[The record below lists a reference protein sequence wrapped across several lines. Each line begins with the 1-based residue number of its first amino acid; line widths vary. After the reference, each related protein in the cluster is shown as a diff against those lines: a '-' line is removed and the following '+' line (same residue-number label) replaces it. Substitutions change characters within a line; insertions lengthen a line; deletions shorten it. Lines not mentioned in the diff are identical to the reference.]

1 MKLNKKV
8 RNRILAEFHQFN
20 NSRYK
25 HITEPLCSCGK
36 CVIIERNEVKK
47 DIYILYS
54 KGTKDLASIQ
64 MRLPQVAQYLL
75 FYNPAIKIVLMSSR
89 HSNLLSLKNKIVI
102 LTKFTADTIS
112 DSDLQMLI
120 RRDNYVIVDP
130 IDNSFNVNK
139 FREAHV
145 VLASSISQ
153 EKYFNETCSGKVK
166 LIYHSSDL
174 RLDGINSQK
183 KYFSIGYFGNL
194 HRIPAELLGISDLS
208 IIKTPLSYE
217 PKRQLPRYAKEM
229 YKHPAHLVA
238 GTLMPEF
245 IFKPFTKGIIAEH
258 VGSIS
263 LISKNDKEGILLL
276 GQNYPYI
283 AENNAKYSII
293 EMIEYMQVSFGSTEW
308 VLARELHKILRPHT
322 CKYFVTMSWQSLLN
336 SI

>member
-8 RNRILAEFHQFN
+8 SNRILAEFHQFN
-20 NSRYK
+20 SSRYK
-25 HITEPLCSCGK
+25 HSTEPLCSCGK
-36 CVIIERNEVKK
+36 CEKIERNEIKK

-64 MRLPQVAQYLL
+64 MRLPQVARYLL
-75 FYNPAIKIVLMSSR
+75 FYNPAIKIILLSSR

-112 DSDLQMLI
+112 DSDLQLLI
-120 RRDNYVIVDP
+120 RRHNYVIVDP
-130 IDNSFNVNK
+130 IDNSINIKK
-139 FREAHV
+139 FKEAHV

-153 EKYFNETCSGKVK
+153 EKYFNEIYSGKVK

-194 HRIPAELLGISDLS
+194 HRIPAELIGISNLA

-217 PKRQLPRYAKEM
+217 PKRQLPRYDKEL

-238 GTLMPEF
+238 GTLMPELV
-245 IFKPFTKGIIAEH
+245 FKPFTKGIIAEH

-283 AENNAKYSII
+283 AENNSRNSII
-293 EMIEYMQVSFGSTEW
+293 EMIDYMQVSFGSAEW